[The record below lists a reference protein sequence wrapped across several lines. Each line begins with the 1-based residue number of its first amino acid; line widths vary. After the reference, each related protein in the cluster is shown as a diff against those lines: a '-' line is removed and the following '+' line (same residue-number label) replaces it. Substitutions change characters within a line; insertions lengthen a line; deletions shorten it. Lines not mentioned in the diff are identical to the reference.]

1 MKTILSC
8 LAVFAA
14 AYFVGGINPAYII
27 SKRFGFDIR
36 KTGTGNAGAS
46 NAVLSFGKRAGAL
59 IALADIMKAFLII
72 KLSGLVF
79 PAVRISKELAGTGCI
94 IGHIFPAQL
103 RFKGGKGLSC
113 LGGVILAFSPKCF
126 LIMLLAEIVLAL
138 IAGYS
143 SVIPI
148 TAAIVFPAVYMGSG
162 GCWTGFAL
170 YIGAASVMEL
180 KHIENIRRIRAGTE
194 IRVSYLWDMEKEMLR
209 IQENSRKSDMQPAVE
224 EVRTWENRNE
234 PLS

>member
-1 MKTILSC
+1 MAI
-8 LAVFAA
+8 FAA
-14 AYFVGGINPAYII
+14 AYLVGGINPAYII

-79 PAVRISKELAGTGCI
+79 PAVRISKELAGTSCMV
-94 IGHIFPAQL
+94 GHMFPVQL

-148 TAAIVFPAVYMGSG
+148 TAAVAFPVIYMIFG
-162 GCWTGFAL
+162 GCWMGFAL
-170 YIGAASVMEL
+170 YMIAASIMEI

-194 IRVSYLWDMEKEMLR
+194 IKVSYLWNKEKELLR
-209 IQENSRKSDMQPAVE
+209 IQKNSKSS
-224 EVRTWENRNE
+224 RR
-234 PLS
+234 